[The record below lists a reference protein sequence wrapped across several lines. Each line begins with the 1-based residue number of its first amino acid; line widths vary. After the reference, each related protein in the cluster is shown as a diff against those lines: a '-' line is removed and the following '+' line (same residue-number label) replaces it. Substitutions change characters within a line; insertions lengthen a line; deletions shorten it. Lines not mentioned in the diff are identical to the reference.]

1 MADLL
6 RVVSAIW
13 FEPILLEMGA
23 IGTDTRYQG
32 DIVHV
37 KAFGKHF
44 IIINSLEVVS
54 DLLDKR
60 SSKYSS
66 RPRLPMV
73 NEL

>member
-6 RVVSAIW
+6 RVVSAIR
-13 FEPILLEMGA
+13 FEPVLLELGT
-23 IGTDTRYQG
+23 IVTDTQHPG
-32 DIVHV
+32 DIVYV
-37 KAFGKHF
+37 KAFGKH
-44 IIINSLEVVS
+44 IIVINSIEAIS

>member
-6 RVVSAIW
+6 RVVSAIR
-13 FEPILLEMGA
+13 FEPVLLELGA
-23 IGTDTRYQG
+23 IGTDTQHPG

-37 KAFGKHF
+37 KAFGKRF
-44 IIINSLEVVS
+44 IIINSLEVIS
-54 DLLDKR
+54 DLLEER